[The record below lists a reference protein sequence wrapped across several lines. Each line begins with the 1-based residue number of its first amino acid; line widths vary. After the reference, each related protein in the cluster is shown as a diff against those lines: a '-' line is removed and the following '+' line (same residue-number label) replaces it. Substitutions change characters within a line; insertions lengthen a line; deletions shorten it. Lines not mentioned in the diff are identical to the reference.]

1 MAKICKECG
10 KKLPLF
16 SHSLICKECNK
27 LIDKKY
33 VEIKN
38 DALKNFVLKEEQANY
53 LKDKFGKDAL
63 LVFYNEIYNKLLSE
77 KEIRRNEIEFL
88 VKIKDSL
95 ILSDEDIG
103 FNERIKPYVYIDII
117 KERNELPDFKLET
130 FGFNLVL
137 KKNEKTY
144 FADAAILKG
153 IETKS
158 LGYSESRS
166 GVSFRIISGVDY
178 KAGAHKGNIVD
189 EDELLQTSKGIL
201 IVTSQRLL
209 LNPLPGNRPLS
220 IPLDK
225 ILSYQAYQNGI
236 EVYKEDRWK
245 GYFFE
250 IDDIGSVEIFGICLS
265 FLLLGVS

>member
-16 SHSLICKECNK
+16 SASFLCKGCSK
-27 LIDKKY
+27 LLDEKY
-33 VEIKN
+33 TEIKN
-38 DALKNFVLKEEQANY
+38 EVLKNFDLEEEQANF

-63 LVFYNEIYNKLLSE
+63 LVFYNEIYNTLSE
-77 KEIRRNEIEFL
+77 KELKRNELEFL
-88 VKIKDSL
+88 VKIKDGL

-103 FNERIKPYVYIDII
+103 FNERIKPYIYINII
-117 KERNELPDFKLET
+117 KEKNELPDFKLET

-144 FADAAILKG
+144 FADTAILKE
-153 IETKS
+153 IKTKS
-158 LGYSESRS
+158 LGYSEGRS

-178 KAGAHKGNIVD
+178 KAGAHKGNMVN
-189 EDELLQTSKGIL
+189 EDRLIQTSRGVL

-209 LNPLPGNRPLS
+209 LNPFPGSRPLS

-236 EVYKEDRWK
+236 EIYKEDTKR

-250 IDDIGSVEIFGICLS
+250 IDNIGSVEIFGICLS